1 MKWYN
6 VVSQKANGL
15 FRITFITTFPNA
27 EKDSIW
33 HKKKTFWWYRSMGN
47 QQLWEVDLNI
57 TIHCD
62 MNIIKYLDQT
72 WEIQHVDPFEKQQ
85 SNKLHQ

>member
-1 MKWYN
+1 MDFLGSLL
-6 VVSQKANGL
+6 SQLSLTLKKIL
-15 FRITFITTFPNA
+15 FDT
-27 EKDSIW
+27 
-33 HKKKTFWWYRSMGN
+33 KKKTFWWYRSMGN

-62 MNIIKYLDQT
+62 MHIIKYLDQT